1 MVLQRAV
8 STILLSVS
16 LVAPAAADTRLP
28 DGLGLTGFYA
38 DFVRSVNPR
47 LALWQCQAYAHDILS
62 NAQRLRLDPAL
73 LAAVVTVE
81 SHWNPAARS
90 WRGARGLGQLMP
102 STAHALGVDPNSGSD
117 NLLGTSLYLHQLLGQ
132 FKTTREPLRFAV
144 AGYNAGPGA
153 VQRYGGVPPISETQ
167 RYVVKVMNVM
177 SDVRAQVKHVRA
189 PARTPRTIAST
200 SFESSAVAYW
210 GAR

>member
-1 MVLQRAV
+1 MPILRLASVL
-8 STILLSVS
+8 LFS
-16 LVAPAAADTRLP
+16 LALAAPAMAQTRLST
-28 DGLGLTGFYA
+28 GLVGFYA
-38 DFVRSVNPR
+38 GFVRSINPH
-47 LALWQCQAYAHDILS
+47 LALWQCQVYAQDILA

-81 SHWNPAARS
+81 SHWNPEARS

-102 STAHALGVDPNSGSD
+102 STAHELGVDPNSGRD
-117 NLLGTSLYLHQLLGQ
+117 NLLGTSIYLHQLLGQ

-167 RYVVKVMNVM
+167 RYVVKVMDVL
-177 SDVRAQVKHVRA
+177 SDVHAQSKHVRVRAAARPA
-189 PARTPRTIAST
+189 PSAT
-200 SFESSAVAYW
+200 FESSVIAYW

>member
-1 MVLQRAV
+1 M
-8 STILLSVS
+8 S
-16 LVAPAAADTRLP
+16 LAAPASAQTRLG
-28 DGLGLTGFYA
+28 DGLADFYA
-38 DFVRSVNPR
+38 GFVRSVNPR
-47 LALWQCQAYAHDILS
+47 LALSQCQVYAQDILA

-102 STAHALGVDPNSGSD
+102 STAHALGVDPASARD
-117 NLLGTSLYLHQLLGQ
+117 NLLGTSMYLHQLLGQ

-153 VQRYGGVPPISETQ
+153 VQRYGGIPPISETQ

-177 SDVRAQVKHVRA
+177 SDVRAQAKHARA
-189 PARTPRTIAST
+189 VGAVGIVARRPVPTAT
-200 SFESSAVAYW
+200 FESTLVAYW